1 MEPLY
6 TLIYVSSA
14 FQKMSETELLEI
26 LEISRINNARK
37 DITGMLL
44 YHDGNFLQILEGPK
58 NALQQ
63 LRTTIEADP
72 RHKDFLVLFE
82 REVKERAFPDWS
94 MGFRVLNAD
103 DVTEIPGYSYFM
115 NPDAQKPEFMEEP
128 NYIYKMLDWF
138 RENSR

>member
-1 MEPLY
+1 MVPLY

-14 FQKMSETELLEI
+14 FQKMSEPELLEI
-26 LEISRINNARK
+26 LEKSRLNNSQRN
-37 DITGMLL
+37 ITGMLL

-63 LRTTIEADP
+63 LRATIEADP

-103 DVTEIPGYSYFM
+103 DIKEIPGFSDFM
-115 NPDAQKPEFMEEP
+115 NPDTEKPDYMQTP